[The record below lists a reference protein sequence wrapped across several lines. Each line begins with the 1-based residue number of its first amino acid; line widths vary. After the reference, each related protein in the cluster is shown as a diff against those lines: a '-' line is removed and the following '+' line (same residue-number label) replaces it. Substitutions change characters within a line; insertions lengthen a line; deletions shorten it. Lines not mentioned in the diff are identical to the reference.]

1 MPYPP
6 WLRTGPDP
14 DPVARARRSRRGRM
28 FAAALSGVVQLPG
41 LAIVLGMSWHHVGHA
56 VNTAALLAVLSGF
69 VAAGLL
75 MLPWRGP
82 TAVAVTAFAVPAIA
96 LAPGPPL
103 ATLAVAFAVARAVI
117 GGAAAWAWGSL
128 AGLGLVGVVWITVDG
143 SGAGIRVLAVTV
155 LLCVVAA
162 AATGAAARRARFRA
176 AAREEATRRRSA
188 AEEERLRIARE
199 LHDVL
204 AHSLSQISV
213 QAGVGLHL
221 FDDDPERARE
231 SLRSIRD
238 TSATA
243 LDEVRGVLGMLRDST
258 DTAAPRRPEPSLQAV
273 PGLIADARAVGTRV
287 TVSGDIADGS
297 WDASVPVPA
306 AVQSAAFR
314 IVQEALTNVR
324 RHAPAADVD
333 VHVAATPGAV
343 EIRVRNGPDVAES
356 LLNRN
361 GAGSVDEE
369 AAGAVPPDRAP
380 EGRAPGDRA
389 PEGRGRGGRGI
400 LGMRERARALGGS
413 LSAEPTPDGGFVVM
427 ARLPVQTGGN
437 QT

>member
-1 MPYPP
+1 
-6 WLRTGPDP
+6 
-14 DPVARARRSRRGRM
+14 M
-28 FAAALSGVVQLPG
+28 FAAALSCFVQLPG
-41 LAIVLGMSWHHVGHA
+41 LAIVLGVSWHHLGHA
-56 VNTAALLAVLSGF
+56 VNTAALLAVLSGV

-75 MLPWRGP
+75 LLPWRGP

-103 ATLAVAFAVARAVI
+103 AALAVAFAVARAVV

-128 AGLGLVGVVWITVDG
+128 AGLGLVGVVWITVGG

-221 FDDDPERARE
+221 FDDEPERARE
-231 SLRSIRD
+231 SLRSIRE

-243 LDEVRGVLGMLRDST
+243 LDEVRGVLGMLRDSA
-258 DTAAPRRPEPSLQAV
+258 DTAAPRRPEPSLQAM
-273 PGLIADARAVGTRV
+273 PGLIADARAVGARV

-297 WDASVPVPA
+297 WDASAPIPA

-314 IVQEALTNVR
+314 IVQEALTNAR
-324 RHAPAADVD
+324 RHAPDAHVH
-333 VHVAATPGAV
+333 VHVAAVRGAI
-343 EIRVRNGPDVAES
+343 EIRVRNGPEAVEP
-356 LLNRN
+356 LTNRR
-361 GAGSVDEE
+361 GAGPVDPT
-369 AAGAVPPDRAP
+369 AADTVSADVVPADAAPADRRP
-380 EGRAPGDRA
+380 V
-389 PEGRGRGGRGI
+389 GRGI

-413 LSAEPTPDGGFVVM
+413 LSAEPTPDGGFVVT
-427 ARLPVQTGGN
+427 ARLPVQTGESPR
-437 QT
+437 